1 MSSEIKPNL
10 FIIPQTFKQKN
21 EIELCEGWNSS
32 SAYSYSEISP
42 RSFKM
47 DFSGLSRKFAKSL
60 GLKIRCILFLP
71 FISFTSKTS
80 VSIPIVERTCFT
92 RGLWRANQDI
102 LERSSVRSSLMEI
115 PLKSGTS
122 LAFVRA
128 ASRSSSFLLRM
139 TKRQMMELGADGFLD
154 FTLWDTL
161 MSSLCTATPNFCERF
176 ITILSV
182 HSSFISFTPVIRTFS
197 LLEYCSCLSLSS
209 LLLISLA
216 TICSHK
222 SLFSFLRSSISWCAN
237 VRLVQL
243 PYYWCLCHSLAT

>member
-80 VSIPIVERTCFT
+80 VSIPFVERTCFT

-122 LAFVRA
+122 LAFVLA
-128 ASRSSSFLLRM
+128 ASRSSSFLLRL

-161 MSSLCTATPNFCERF
+161 MSSLCTANTQFLWKIHNNIISTF
-176 ITILSV
+176 IFHFFHPCYTNIF
-182 HSSFISFTPVIRTFS
+182 SSRVLFMFVTFKFIIDFTC
-197 LLEYCSCLSLSS
+197 YN
-209 LLLISLA
+209 
-216 TICSHK
+216 
-222 SLFSFLRSSISWCAN
+222 LF
-237 VRLVQL
+237 
-243 PYYWCLCHSLAT
+243 T